1 MSLRMYVSTYTAEY
15 MAVTMRF
22 FKGGF
27 FVDVDVSTVVPQD
40 CLSGIDT
47 TVSSR

>member
-1 MSLRMYVSTYTAEY
+1 MYLRMYVSTYTAVY
-15 MAVTMRF
+15 MAVRMSF

-27 FVDVDVSTVVPQD
+27 FVDADVSTVVPQD
-40 CLSGIDT
+40 CLGGLDA